1 MKTFPVTEIFESLQG
16 EGNRAGR
23 KALFIRFHF
32 CNLTCSWC
40 DSKFTWLAKSGPH
53 ETWSAE
59 KLRARIREFDGRD
72 VILTGGE
79 PALQPLDALFIEGFD
94 FHVES
99 NGTVVPGEDL
109 KITLADGTELSR
121 PGMDETVFEKFNW
134 VISPKLASA
143 RQKPEARALR
153 YWAEKPFAVF
163 KFVLTDPDSG
173 LMEIA
178 DAVSEY
184 GIPKHRVYVG
194 IEGTTRES
202 QLRPDWVEKILHA
215 GFHFS
220 PRLHVLLWGN
230 ERVR

>member
-1 MKTFPVTEIFESLQG
+1 MQSFPVTEIFESLQG

-53 ETWSAE
+53 ENWSAE
-59 KLRARIREFDGRD
+59 KLRERIRAFQGRD

-79 PALQPLDALFIEGFD
+79 PALQSLDALYMEGFD

-99 NGTVVPGEDL
+99 NGTVIPGEDL
-109 KITLADGTELSR
+109 KITLADGTEIARTAMSA
-121 PGMDETVFEKFNW
+121 EIFEKFNW

-143 RQKPEARALR
+143 RQKPEARALH
-153 YWAEKPFAVF
+153 YWSEQPFAVF
-163 KFVLTDPDSG
+163 KFVLTDPVSG
-173 LMEIA
+173 LTEIE
-178 DAVSEY
+178 DAVREFR
-184 GIPKHRVYVG
+184 IPKNRVYVG

-202 QLRPDWVEKILHA
+202 QLRGDWVEKILEA

-230 ERVR
+230 ERAR